1 MRTFLLCL
9 LLLGHFSLA
18 AQELPRRSFL
28 GIQMEPLS
36 SDMRRLIG
44 ISDSNGVL
52 INRVLPNSTASE
64 AGFRKGDVLVRLND
78 ALLRQPADAVR
89 YVGTQPGGSS
99 FRYELIRDK
108 QRITGKAAFKPFPK
122 ESYPDLEVIYT
133 EAKSGTGLQRILLTK
148 PKKQSGKLPLIV
160 FIGGIG
166 CYSLDAPLDTGRSE
180 LMLLNGLAR
189 NGFLTARLEKPGIGD
204 GAGHSKPC
212 PELSFE
218 EETEAYVA
226 AIKKLRQRS
235 DVDADAT
242 YIIGHSMGGVF
253 APKIA
258 AQTPIRGIVAY
269 GTIGSGFME
278 YLVKTRRTIGEAF
291 GWPPDETDAYIKD
304 YCECAGYYFVE
315 KMTTEEAAHKKPLC
329 REYLS
334 VFDFRS
340 RAYNDQLYAIN
351 IPGLWKQ
358 YAGRALLLWGE
369 SDYISSR
376 DDHELL
382 AKAINF
388 YHPNAV
394 RFQTV
399 KNADHG
405 MNIAASFQAARSSAG
420 PYNQE
425 VGALILSWLRSQ
437 S

>member
-1 MRTFLLCL
+1 
-9 LLLGHFSLA
+9 
-18 AQELPRRSFL
+18 
-28 GIQMEPLS
+28 
-36 SDMRRLIG
+36 
-44 ISDSNGVL
+44 
-52 INRVLPNSTASE
+52 
-64 AGFRKGDVLVRLND
+64 
-78 ALLRQPADAVR
+78 
-89 YVGTQPGGSS
+89 
-99 FRYELIRDK
+99 
-108 QRITGKAAFKPFPK
+108 
-122 ESYPDLEVIYT
+122 
-133 EAKSGTGLQRILLTK
+133 
-148 PKKQSGKLPLIV
+148 
-160 FIGGIG
+160 
-166 CYSLDAPLDTGRSE
+166 
-180 LMLLNGLAR
+180 
-189 NGFLTARLEKPGIGD
+189 
-204 GAGHSKPC
+204 
-212 PELSFE
+212 
-218 EETEAYVA
+218 
-226 AIKKLRQRS
+226 
-235 DVDADAT
+235 
-242 YIIGHSMGGVF
+242 MGGVF

-291 GWPPDETDAYIKD
+291 GWTPDVTDAYIKD

-315 KMTTEEAAHKKPLC
+315 KMTTEEAAGKKPVC

-351 IPGLWKQ
+351 IPGLWKPF
-358 YAGRALLLWGE
+358 AGRALLLWGE

-388 YHPNAV
+388 YHPNAA

-405 MNIAASFQAARSSAG
+405 MNVATSFQATRSSAG